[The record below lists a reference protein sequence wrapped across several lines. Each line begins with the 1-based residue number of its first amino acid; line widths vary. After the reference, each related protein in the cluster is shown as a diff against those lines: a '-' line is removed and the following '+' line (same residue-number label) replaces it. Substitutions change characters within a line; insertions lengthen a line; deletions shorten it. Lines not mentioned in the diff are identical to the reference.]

1 MTLTATL
8 RPLTL
13 LFISSFLLMSSHG
26 LSGILLPVKLA
37 DEQVGVQS
45 IGFVLSMYSVGFL
58 LGAIIGKRVLRQ
70 IGLVRTFAM
79 CGSLGASAILIMGLS
94 SEIWLWAI
102 MRAVMGFCK
111 IWQKSF

>member
-70 IGLVRTFAM
+70 IGL
-79 CGSLGASAILIMGLS
+79 
-94 SEIWLWAI
+94 SEPLPC
-102 MRAVMGFCK
+102 AVA
-111 IWQKSF
+111 